1 MFKITSPDQHGA
13 GSYMANQ
20 HDAYGVLMDMLVSST
35 TKGDTIW
42 HLQQKIDGV
51 WGLVGGVQRDDDGK
65 FYIDKV

>member
-35 TKGDTIW
+35 TKGEKIW
-42 HLQQKIDGV
+42 HLEQKIDGV
-51 WGLVGGVQRDDDGK
+51 WVLVVVVERDEDGK

>member
-35 TKGDTIW
+35 TKGEKIW
-42 HLQQKIDGV
+42 HLEQKIDGV
-51 WGLVGGVQRDDDGK
+51 WVLVVGGGAAGGARIVINK
-65 FYIDKV
+65 L